1 MKKPVHI
8 SIMVR
13 NISTKYGMRIYGII
27 PDYVGHTLL
36 LPVLLLPVKFGIM
49 AAILYLVVSHIY
61 DTV

>member
-1 MKKPVHI
+1 
-8 SIMVR
+8 MVR

-27 PDYVGHTLL
+27 PDYAEHTLL